1 MMKIL
6 MFSHQFIKK
15 IFDMQEQSLYNYIIT
30 QKGSRDIQD
39 IIEKLN
45 EKEIEILIFKLKD
58 CISDI
63 TIDK

>member
-1 MMKIL
+1 
-6 MFSHQFIKK
+6 
-15 IFDMQEQSLYNYIIT
+15 MQEQSLYNYIIT

-63 TIDK
+63 TIDKYGNYFTQKLIQIYFP